1 MNRKY
6 TNRILVFI
14 GAAILFL
21 ILAYGFV
28 PEVLSGKIVNQ
39 SDFSGWRGMAQETL
53 QHNSQHP
60 DDPTYWTNSMFG
72 GMPNVS
78 MYDDFK
84 GDWTIFDTWTLLYYG
99 DNSAQNPDGD
109 ASGIETPEAAE
120 VVSTTY
126 YTLGGVTSS
135 VPVKGINIVK
145 SVMSDG
151 TVKVS
156 KILVK

>member
-1 MNRKY
+1 MYIPN
-6 TNRILVFI
+6 TMQT
-14 GAAILFL
+14 AAMYMENGYYL
-21 ILAYGFV
+21 
-28 PEVLSGKIVNQ
+28 
-39 SDFSGWRGMAQETL
+39 
-53 QHNSQHP
+53 
-60 DDPTYWTNSMFG
+60 TNSLICKVTDGTLKIGVKKEALFG
-72 GMPNVS
+72 
-78 MYDDFK
+78 